1 METDDLVEAD
11 IETVKEVVAESNV
24 DIDLDRLMEM
34 EQERHARDELLDWLE
49 EKKRRQELLQDED
62 RIEELLSHI
71 EHAYRTAAISEDTY
85 RHAKRVNR
93 ELLE

>member
-1 METDDLVEAD
+1 MDTDDLVEAD
-11 IETVKEVVAESNV
+11 IETVKEVVAESDV

-34 EQERHARDELLDWLE
+34 ERERHARDELLDWLE
-49 EKKRRQELLQDED
+49 GKKRNRELLQDED

-71 EHAYRTAAISEDTY
+71 EHAYRTAAISEDAY
-85 RHAKRVNR
+85 RHAKQVNR